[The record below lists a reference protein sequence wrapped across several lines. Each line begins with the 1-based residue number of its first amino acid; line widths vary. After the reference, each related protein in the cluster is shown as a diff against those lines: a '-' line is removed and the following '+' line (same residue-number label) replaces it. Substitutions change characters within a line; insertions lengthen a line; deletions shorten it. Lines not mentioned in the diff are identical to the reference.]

1 MARPK
6 EELLGA
12 DGAPAIEEERDEE
25 VLERGRAVMALV
37 GDRTY
42 LGREFL
48 TWLLWRSNDGG
59 PICDVDGE
67 AVKLLFV
74 GPVSLRGVA
83 EEATE
88 LQVKGHLSAY
98 AQVTRTAL
106 ARGLLVHAGQIRIE
120 HGEQHFELG
129 LDASFLDVRSAKV
142 PALLTKEEDERVS
155 ERLWLADR
163 VASFVDALFEAFM
176 TVRKSRA
183 WTQKTVPAMR
193 RWFTE
198 EG

>member
-1 MARPK
+1 MAEK
-6 EELLGA
+6 ELVGA
-12 DGAPAIEEERDEE
+12 DGAPVEEEAQDQELVDRE
-25 VLERGRAVMALV
+25 RAVLALV
-37 GDRTY
+37 GNRTY

-48 TWLLWRSNDGG
+48 SWLLWRSNEGG

-67 AVKLLFV
+67 GLKALFV

-88 LQVKGHLSAY
+88 LTVKGHLSAY
-98 AQVTRTAL
+98 ARVTRTAL
-106 ARGLLVHAGQIRIE
+106 GRGLLVHAAQLRLE
-120 HGEQHFELG
+120 HGEQHFEVG
-129 LDASFLDVRSAKV
+129 LDASYLDVRSAKV
-142 PALLTKEEDERVS
+142 PALLSKEEDERIG

-163 VASFVDALFEAFM
+163 LASFVDALFQAFM
-176 TVRKSRA
+176 TARQGRG

-198 EG
+198 LD